1 MIVIILIKKIR
12 QPIGRYLINYGNRE
26 NPDDISTPID
36 VAKEKVSTQSQV
48 LGVDVNIN
56 EEQEEDLAVNVDPE
70 TGEVEID
77 LNEDSGK
84 VLASIGG
91 RLLYES
97 CRLDGRRRFRRHSS
111 NSYGKLYG

>member
-1 MIVIILIKKIR
+1 MAIEK
-12 QPIGRYLINYGNRE
+12 

-84 VLASIGG
+84 VLASISEDFYMN
-91 RLLYES
+91 LADLMEEEDLEDIAQTVMENYT
-97 CRLDGRRRFRRHSS
+97 DI
-111 NSYGKLYG
+111 